1 MYSPNSKVLGS
12 DLKVRP
18 QFLPL
23 GYACYSYPYI
33 KNE

>member
-1 MYSPNSKVLGS
+1 MYSPNSKVLGA

-23 GYACYSYPYI
+23 GYARDSYPYI